1 MRRRR
6 RSPLSRVVWV
16 LILAII
22 GLVIHGR
29 ITGQAITEGAV
40 LAALFVGAL
49 IYEWRGRIGQRR
61 LLSEIEPSPRTA
73 HRQDPPEA
81 LGEAKSDE
89 LRDAG

>member
-6 RSPLSRVVWV
+6 RSSLSRLVWV

-29 ITGQAITEGAV
+29 ITGQAITEGAILVV
-40 LAALFVGAL
+40 LFAGAL

-61 LLSEIEPSPRTA
+61 LLSEIEAPRRKAETQPS
-73 HRQDPPEA
+73 PEA

-89 LRDAG
+89 LA